1 MICNAKLNKN
11 NEFRYLSAQIL
22 HNLPGLAEYI
32 GYLGAKSADKKSMLS
47 LMKKGTN
54 ICFVPGGFEE
64 ATIFEH
70 QKHKIF
76 IKSKK
81 GNIEIQILTQG
92 FVKYAL

>member
-1 MICNAKLNKN
+1 
-11 NEFRYLSAQIL
+11 
-22 HNLPGLAEYI
+22 
-32 GYLGAKSADKKSMLS
+32 
-47 LMKKGTN
+47 MKKGTN